1 MLESLI
7 LSAYV
12 VGLGPPPI
20 IIPAINAAALKAA
33 ESYPCENGRRNSHG
47 ITSLHKT

>member
-1 MLESLI
+1 MLELRI

-12 VGLGPPPI
+12 VGVGPAPI
-20 IIPAINAAALKAA
+20 IIPAINAAALKAS
-33 ESYPCENGRRNSHG
+33 ESYPCENSRRDSHG